1 MSENLRYFFD
11 AEAARSER
19 REVRQWITIIVL
31 IVFLVATNLGW
42 VIYENQFQDVVIT
55 QDGYVDEDGENYLNG
70 MGEMTINGE
79 QSEADN

>member
-31 IVFLVATNLGW
+31 IVLLVATNIGW

-55 QDGYVDEDGENYLNG
+55 QDGYVDGDGENYLNG

-79 QSEADN
+79 QSEADD